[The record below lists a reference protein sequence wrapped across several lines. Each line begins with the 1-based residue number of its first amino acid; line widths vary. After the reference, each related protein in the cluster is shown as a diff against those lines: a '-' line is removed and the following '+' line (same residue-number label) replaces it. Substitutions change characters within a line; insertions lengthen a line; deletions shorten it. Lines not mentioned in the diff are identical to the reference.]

1 MDRTMQEKLND
12 NQIYLGINPIEL
24 HVLDEF
30 ADPLA
35 KPSPGFYTDWSGVRT
50 RLSYFGLPSGA
61 LDSSVGSIPFP
72 DDGVHAEAIEYL
84 AAIKAVKAA
93 KDTFTAVELGAGYGP
108 WLTFSAKSAQKRGIK
123 NIRLVAVEADL
134 DRHALLRTHL
144 ADNALPEP
152 LEGGHDSRESVSTT
166 VYHGAIS
173 DSNGT
178 LSFGSN
184 NIHDWGAAPIT
195 DGGTIDYRG
204 CKVNAQAVNA
214 YTIDLVIR
222 NLDVVDFMHIDI
234 QGFEYKSVKAS
245 LDTIRK
251 KVRFLLIATHSR
263 KIEGDLFDLLYDH
276 GWNVLYEK
284 PCKFHMASGGS
295 LEAHTYV
302 DGTQVWV
309 NTDLVAVE
317 DYELDEQAIR
327 LRVAE
332 YRSWALENVIKEKDH
347 LVWKLEAD
355 NTALREELTRLKNS
369 PFNRIAR
376 RVMKR

>member
-1 MDRTMQEKLND
+1 MQEKLND
-12 NQIYLGINPIEL
+12 NQIYLGINPLEL
-24 HVLDEF
+24 HILDEF

-35 KPSPGFYTDWSGVRT
+35 QPSQGFYTDWSGVKT
-50 RLSYFGLPSGA
+50 RLSYFGLPSGT

-93 KDTFTAVELGAGYGP
+93 KGTFTAVELGAGYGP
-108 WLTFSAKSAQKRGIK
+108 WLAFSAKSAQKRGMG

-144 ADNALPEP
+144 ADNSLPEP
-152 LEGGHDSRESVSTT
+152 LEPGRDSRESVSTT

-178 LSFGSN
+178 LSFGSK

-204 CKVNAQAVNA
+204 CNVNARTVNA
-214 YTIDLVIR
+214 YTIDYVIR
-222 NLDVVDFMHIDI
+222 NLDTVDFMHIDI
-234 QGFEYKSVKAS
+234 QGFEYKSIKAS
-245 LDTIRK
+245 IEAIRK

-263 KIEGDLFDLLYDH
+263 KIEGNLFDLLYDR
-276 GWNVLYEK
+276 GWHVLYEK
-284 PCKFHMASGGS
+284 PCKFHTTNGGS

-309 NTDLVAVE
+309 NTDLVARE
-317 DYELDEQAIR
+317 DYVVDEQAIR

-355 NTALREELTRLKNS
+355 NTALRDELTRLQKS
-369 PFNRIAR
+369 PLNRIVR
-376 RVMKR
+376 RLLQK